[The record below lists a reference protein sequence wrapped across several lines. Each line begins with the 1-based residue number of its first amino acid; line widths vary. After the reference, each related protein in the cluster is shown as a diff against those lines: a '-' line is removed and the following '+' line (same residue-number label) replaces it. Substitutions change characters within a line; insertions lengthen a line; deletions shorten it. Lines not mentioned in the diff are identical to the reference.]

1 MALFRYKILAIFQ
14 LTPRTPSLRH
24 SKMLFTCVVTSKL
37 IKFIKNTLCQLLKGL
52 EALFQVTLHAKLA
65 MPLSELDIHVY
76 NF

>member
-1 MALFRYKILAIFQ
+1 
-14 LTPRTPSLRH
+14 
-24 SKMLFTCVVTSKL
+24 MLFTCVVTSKL